1 MAWARLIPRL
11 ILAVQAAFTAA
22 LAGDTRPSTLLPV
35 PEPRSGVVA
44 EMVVVRS
51 LFGPTRRKNTIG
63 AGAKYLSLTPRRIV
77 NVVVDDTGLEP
88 VTPGM

>member
-22 LAGDTRPSTLLPV
+22 LAGDTRPSALLPV
-35 PEPRSGVVA
+35 PEPRSGVVT
-44 EMVVVRS
+44 EMVAVRTR
-51 LFGPTRRKNTIG
+51 FGPYSAQKTIG
-63 AGAKYLSLTPRRIV
+63 AGAKYCSLTPRRIA